1 MHEARI
7 FGSLIFRRL
16 MSLEMVENIEQRKP
30 GGCWHFLAI
39 FSKGP
44 FSIRFLQKVY
54 NRQRERDRER
64 GRKREQ
70 ERHCV
75 AVLVLLLLLWG
86 DVRGPCRI

>member
-54 NRQRERDRER
+54 NRQRERQRER
-64 GRKREQ
+64 EKERAREAL
-70 ERHCV
+70 CGCAGV
-75 AVLVLLLLLWG
+75 VVVVVG
-86 DVRGPCRI
+86 GC